1 MDDPNEE
8 FVFYLEA
15 LQSKL
20 EGGSNVVSK
29 VLEAPEPVKNPVMN
43 NQVEKVTTSNI
54 SSIIVNYLYEQARS
68 KAGDTVL
75 AGNILNLKDFD
86 VYKKKDN
93 EDFNFQFDK
102 CMQLL
107 EAEGLLIPTAQVDV
121 YGYNRLLLEK
131 LPNSLHERLR
141 NEEEMEFNFQQI
153 YSILNHIVSP
163 RVQGMVSK
171 EMAYRIVNELY
182 KANMLYKTDK
192 NAEKYGVS

>member
-43 NQVEKVTTSNI
+43 TQVEKVTTSNI

-93 EDFNFQFDK
+93 EDFNLQFDK

-182 KANMLYKTDK
+182 KANLLYKTDK

>member
-43 NQVEKVTTSNI
+43 TQVEKVTTSNI

-93 EDFNFQFDK
+93 EDFNLQFDK